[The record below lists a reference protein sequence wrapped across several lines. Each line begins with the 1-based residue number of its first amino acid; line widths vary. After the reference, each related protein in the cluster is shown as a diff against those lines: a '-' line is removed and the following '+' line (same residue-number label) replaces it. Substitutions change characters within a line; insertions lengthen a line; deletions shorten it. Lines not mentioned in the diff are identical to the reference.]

1 MAARTEGKLVEEIW
15 SSLQNVSKLN
25 PFCRTGAVVGKR
37 LAVFVRALGMPQISL
52 LMLLLIIFTRHPS
65 RVLKARLH
73 MLPRLPSP
81 SLLSKQGPLLQN
93 SSPQ

>member
-1 MAARTEGKLVEEIW
+1 MAARTEGKLVEEIQ
-15 SSLQNVSKLN
+15 SFLQNVSKLN

-37 LAVFVRALGMPQISL
+37 LVVFARALGMPQIPL

-81 SLLSKQGPLLQN
+81 ALLSKQGPLLQN

>member
-25 PFCRTGAVVGKR
+25 PFCRTGAVVGKQ
-37 LAVFVRALGMPQISL
+37 LAVFARALGMLQISL

>member
-37 LAVFVRALGMPQISL
+37 LAVFARALGMLQISL